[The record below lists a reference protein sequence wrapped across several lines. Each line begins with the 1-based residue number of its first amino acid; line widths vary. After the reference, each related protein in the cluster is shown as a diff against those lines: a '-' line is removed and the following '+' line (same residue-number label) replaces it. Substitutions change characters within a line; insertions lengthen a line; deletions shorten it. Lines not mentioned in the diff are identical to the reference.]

1 MISIS
6 KIVIWCI
13 VLNLSSFLLSK
24 IEKIN
29 IKKNN
34 DSGNIFSMKSLARF
48 KNIKR
53 LIFIFASIE
62 SVCLMKNSDTFLI
75 VGLILVFLGMVLR
88 IAAIKSLGKLWSY
101 HVKIYKNHYLVKT
114 GVYKY
119 FGHPAYIGNIH
130 IVGLVLLVGS
140 PISALLSLAFIVC
153 FYFDR
158 AKIENKL
165 LLNLE

>member
-6 KIVIWCI
+6 KIVICFI
-13 VLNLSSFLLSK
+13 LLDLSSFLLSK

-34 DSGNIFSMKSLARF
+34 DSGNIFSVKSLTRF

-53 LIFIFASIE
+53 LMFILASVE
-62 SVCLMKNSDTFLI
+62 TVCLVKICDTFLI
-75 VGLILVFLGMVLR
+75 GGLILVFSGMVLR
-88 IAAIKSLGKLWSY
+88 LSAIKSLGKLWSY
-101 HVKIYKNHYLVKT
+101 HIKIYENHYLVKT

-119 FGHPAYIGNIH
+119 LRHPAYIGNIH

-140 PISALLSLAFIVC
+140 PISALLSLAFIVY